1 MTNPKRPETVEEMS
15 AQQMRRRMK
24 TIAERLRRLAGDID
38 VTAEREARSS
48 YAQLAA
54 DVQKEIAWAVANLN
68 AQDLTTD
75 AFMAD
80 QACQRRIAA
89 EAIAEQIDAKAER
102 MRTGDGATPT
112 GFAMGAVVAEGAI
125 IAREYA
131 AKEG

>member
-1 MTNPKRPETVEEMS
+1 MTHPKRPETVEEFC
-15 AQQMRRRMK
+15 AQQLRQRM
-24 TIAERLRRLAGDID
+24 TAMAERLRRLAGDID

-80 QACQRRIAA
+80 QARQRRIAA
-89 EAIAEQIDAKAER
+89 EAIANQIEARADEVLAHTGSDPMER
-102 MRTGDGATPT
+102 A
-112 GFAMGAVVAEGAI
+112 AGAVISVGAI